1 MENQNSNKNKK
12 QTTINVQVPSAENIA
27 QRRNLIPLAFA
38 IALVFFLFNFL
49 SLQFLGNTIATFTG
63 LNFVTGTQ
71 LKTHNLF
78 SGKETGVSDFPSNL
92 WAIIAFISS
101 IIGLIIFLIREKREA
116 LFGATTGIIGIISL
130 IVFQITLNAKVV
142 ADGGGAVF
150 GFGYW
155 GSLLALGIATAIS
168 FLRLK
173 HKKYT
178 QNNLNSFDMYSLATK
193 NKGITILLFSALIL
207 VGIGFAAL
215 SYFNP
220 FDKRPEQARQAL
232 ANKIEGESE
241 NYIKLIEFKK
251 QDGKEMG
258 SNAYELYFSGFFQ
271 YQKECYKSSATF
283 SNFLYKK
290 FTVWKSEPK
299 GWDKYNTGIVEKCP
313 KGLKVGF
320 MGKAIFEKRESG
332 WQCIEVEVTET
343 RNAEVEAIAE
353 EEDNI
358 IEKETTSVDIKLPFV
373 GKKFYDT
380 HPALSGSGTPRYFV
394 EIKEN
399 GDVYFGY
406 DAPNMNGA
414 DIHKQLNVGK
424 FKPLMECKNEEFAI
438 GRFFK
443 ITSSLISVTD
453 KKGEMIFSPDCCGI
467 DDPEP
472 SMEGDTV
479 LCPCDSE
486 YF

>member
-1 MENQNSNKNKK
+1 MENQNSNKNEG
-12 QTTINVQVPSAENIA
+12 QTTISVQVPSAENIA

-49 SLQFLGNTIATFTG
+49 NLQFLGNTIATFTG

-92 WAIIAFISS
+92 WTIIAFISN
-101 IIGLIIFLIREKREA
+101 IIGLAVFLIREKREA
-116 LFGATTGIIGIISL
+116 LFGVTTGIIGFISL

-173 HKKYT
+173 LKENT
-178 QNNLNSFDMYSLATK
+178 QNNLNGFDIYSWATK
-193 NKGITILLFSALIL
+193 NKGITIVLFSTLIL
-207 VGIGFAAL
+207 VGIGITAL

-220 FDKRPEQARQAL
+220 FDERPEQARQAL

-251 QDGKEMG
+251 QDGKEIG

-283 SNFLYKK
+283 SSFLYKK

-299 GWDKYNTGIVEKCP
+299 GWDKFNTGIVEKCP

-343 RNAEVEAIAE
+343 RNADVEAIAE
-353 EEDNI
+353 EKDAI
-358 IEKETTSVDIKLPFV
+358 LEKEAPSVDIKLPFV

-394 EIKEN
+394 DIKEN

-414 DIHKQLNVGK
+414 DLHEEVFAGK
-424 FKPLMECKNEEFAI
+424 YKPVMECKKADYATGQFLS
-438 GRFFK
+438 
-443 ITSSLISVTD
+443 ITKNMISITD